1 MRNVLLIGD
10 GDDIGNGSF
19 DVSDNK
25 LNNQILATKLDDVF
39 KRYTEMCQDF
49 ANQSS
54 LFPGDKYKEVEED
67 IPKLITKNKQCLR
80 IEDGYRKFSIV
91 GLGGTF
97 DHLHI
102 GHRLMLTLA
111 VLLGRDKI
119 IIGITE
125 EGMLE
130 GKEFMDR
137 IESYEERKQ
146 KVMSYM
152 CSLKKDLASDV
163 LVEIEPLKDRYGPTI
178 LLEKMDCII
187 ITPETIDGALEIN
200 RIRSCKGFNPL
211 QIFKVDLILLESSHC
226 STGCGGTKE
235 KHKLSSTLIRK
246 NNNKS

>member
-10 GDDIGNGSF
+10 GEGDDNGGVG
-19 DVSDNK
+19 DDNPNTK
-25 LNNQILATKLDDVF
+25 LLTAKLDDVF

-54 LFPGDKYKEVEED
+54 LFSGDKYKEVEED
-67 IPKLITKNKQCLR
+67 IPKLITINKQCLR

-125 EGMLE
+125 EEMLE

-152 CSLKKDLASDV
+152 CSLKNDLASDV

-200 RIRSCKGFNPL
+200 RIRSSKGFNPL
-211 QIFKVDLILLESSHC
+211 QIFKVDLILLDSSYC
-226 STGCGGTKE
+226 STGDGATGKN
-235 KHKLSSTLIRK
+235 KLSSTLIRK